1 MSDLPGSS
9 ISFDDLYNNFKIVK
23 PEVKR
28 SVTSS
33 SNSGSQNLAFI
44 QIVVSLKEMLLTKT
58 SDSNGLEKIQVNKSA
73 SENVSKEVKKTSD
86 APIIEDWVS
95 DCDEIEIVG
104 RNNVSNGLGSQRN
117 YYLLLDDV
125 AKDSEV
131 CKITER
137 GVGLMELQVFSE
149 ISSKHYEDGL

>member
-95 DCDEIEIVG
+95 DCDEIEIVE
-104 RNNVSNGLGSQRN
+104 
-117 YYLLLDDV
+117 